1 MMSILTSLRSK
12 VISLRN
18 HTGLTVMGGLS
29 ILFILFAMAFQPFGW
44 FSKTAEIDA
53 MLEAG
58 SPSVFVPRKVSINRS
73 HEVDIIKNQFIMKEY
88 VSMFGVVLGP
98 SGTGKTYL
106 TMLACSLYP
115 SGVIYHEVYH
125 PSFLA
130 KDLAAAVGMR
140 LRGDANIFDV
150 LFEKLGISTFVDF
163 YTLPED
169 LSEALAIVLKT
180 VAERATLFKAKHGRV
195 VSIFID
201 GIDLLA
207 KEHPQVF
214 VKLVDRAKYYAS
226 KGSLLIVF
234 VSSEGHIVPL
244 MSTTSS
250 TTRKADVVEIL
261 DINET
266 LSGEYL
272 TRSGIP
278 DSLVGSIF
286 NLTGGRFVYLD
297 KAIELYH
304 LGVSSGLSED
314 GVLKRIERAL
324 VRPFFAV
331 KAARLHVYPNA
342 TYLLNLVF
350 KHGIVKPEKL
360 LLSMDEAEREFMHDS
375 IKGLVELNL
384 LRYTA
389 DGFLSLHSQVV
400 YSGMQSYLSQEDYK
414 AGAVV

>member
-12 VISLRN
+12 VISLWN
-18 HTGLTVMGGLS
+18 HITGLPVMGGLS
-29 ILFILFAMAFQPFGW
+29 ILVILFAIAVQPFGW

-58 SPSVFVPRKVSINRS
+58 SPSVFVPREVSINRS

-106 TMLACSLYP
+106 TKFACSLYP
-115 SGVIYHEVYH
+115 SGVIYHEVYV

-140 LRGDANIFDV
+140 LRRDANIFDV
-150 LFEKLGISTFVDF
+150 LFEKLGISTF

-169 LSEALAIVLKT
+169 LSRALAIVLKT

-195 VSIFID
+195 ASIFID

-272 TRSGIP
+272 TRRGIP

-286 NLTGGRFVYLD
+286 DLTGGRFVYLD
-297 KAIELYH
+297 KAIEQYH

-331 KAARLHVYPNA
+331 KVANMDIYPNA
-342 TYLLNLVF
+342 THLMNLAYN
-350 KHGIVKPEKL
+350 GIIEPEKL
-360 LLSMDEAEREFMHDS
+360 LLSLDEAERKFMRDT

-400 YSGMQSYLSQEDYK
+400 YNGMQSYLSQEDYK